1 MKYTRPEA
9 RTEAGFKTFQVG
21 THAAAITSI
30 GTKDASSGAKMFT
43 LSLEGKEGEKGKFYL
58 VFGNDFTEN
67 NMSFLLASIEDA
79 GADIPDIDFGY
90 NKPTYQYLKG
100 KEVYIR
106 VEEKEF
112 RGKPQAAITEF
123 LTLDEF
129 ENSES
134 AGQND
139 WDAGT
144 EENWDN

>member
-1 MKYTRPEA
+1 MKYTRPAA

-43 LSLEGKEGEKGKFYL
+43 LSLEGKEGERGKFYL

-90 NKPTYQYLKG
+90 NKPTYQFLKG
-100 KEVYIR
+100 KEVFIR

-112 RGKPQAAITEF
+112 RGKPQATITEF
-123 LTLDEF
+123 LTLEEF
-129 ENSES
+129 ENSGSTDQHEW
-134 AGQND
+134 AAAEDD
-139 WDAGT
+139 WD
-144 EENWDN
+144 N